1 LTSFPDGIKFHHED
15 RKMSWFQKIFNIKL
29 NKSFQ
34 EENRNRAA
42 LECLLALA
50 YGRVEIVKALIDLN
64 RIRVKDL
71 AAKDGISAVTF
82 YNTINGRR
90 TNAKAMELIAS
101 SLSLSVDDLFPEKNV
116 GAGEKEPRTCT
127 PEAPDR
133 QP

>member
-1 LTSFPDGIKFHHED
+1 
-15 RKMSWFQKIFNIKL
+15 MSWLQKIFNIKL

-71 AAKDGISAVTF
+71 AAKDGVSAVTF

-90 TNAKAMELIAS
+90 SNSKAMELIAS
-101 SLSLSVDDLFPEKNV
+101 SLSLSVDDLFPEKNGGTDNKV
-116 GAGEKEPRTCT
+116 SVVRGAVEKEPRACT

>member
-1 LTSFPDGIKFHHED
+1 
-15 RKMSWFQKIFNIKL
+15 MSWFQKIFNIKL

-71 AAKDGISAVTF
+71 AAKDGVSAVTF

>member
-1 LTSFPDGIKFHHED
+1 
-15 RKMSWFQKIFNIKL
+15 MSWFRKIFNTKV
-29 NKSFQ
+29 NKNYQ

-90 TNAKAMELIAS
+90 TNPKAMELIAS
-101 SLSLSVDDLFPEKNV
+101 SLALSVDDLFPEKNGGTDNKV
-116 GAGEKEPRTCT
+116 SVVRGAGEKEPRTCT